1 LLYFMTI
8 RNILRPIGI
17 IYGLLVYIVCG
28 HLVCLDQEKSGNP
41 GVRVFCLQT
50 EMSKPSK
57 SVRDRIRTSKVT
69 FTSTSFLQTKTNQ
82 GCQIYLGTIYQN
94 EGRFVNWPYT
104 IPDGQLIHIPNG
116 RKIDQVSIK
125 YTNTFDCKALKIYPN
140 WDFRFE
146 NIPSGNRETSSLLA
160 EKSARDG
167 EGSAA
172 DIHCFSA
179 EMYVH
184 RYVCRC
190 SASIHVCT

>member
-1 LLYFMTI
+1 MKIHIGTIWQPWFLLAEILLWNQTRTCARVARWFIFKPKIPILVKYGGPWNCKLLLYFMTI

-94 EGRFVNWPYT
+94 EGRFVNWP
-104 IPDGQLIHIPNG
+104 
-116 RKIDQVSIK
+116 
-125 YTNTFDCKALKIYPN
+125 
-140 WDFRFE
+140 
-146 NIPSGNRETSSLLA
+146 
-160 EKSARDG
+160 
-167 EGSAA
+167 
-172 DIHCFSA
+172 
-179 EMYVH
+179 
-184 RYVCRC
+184 
-190 SASIHVCT
+190 